1 MNKDRI
7 LILSPHTDDAELGCG
22 GTISKLLQQ
31 NKEIF
36 WVVFSTAEDSL
47 PAELPKTALADE
59 FVNITRFLG
68 LKENNYKV
76 FNFKV
81 RKLDDSRQ
89 EVLEILVK
97 IRKEFKPDLV
107 IGPSLHDFHQD
118 HAVVANEMIRAFKT
132 NSSIISYELPWN
144 NIQFDTQF
152 FVRLTEAN
160 IKSKIAIIDFYKSQQ
175 YIKRHY
181 FTKDFIKGLASARG
195 AQIGEKFAEA
205 FEVIRWIY

>member
-76 FNFKV
+76 FNFLQEKASGGGARGLMRQRLYQSAGSTTRTKV
-81 RKLDDSRQ
+81 MVAMTVGTMKPISAISFVSVRGVACMNPFSQLAKTK
-89 EVLEILVK
+89 VFAEIC
-97 IRKEFKPDLV
+97 RAP
-107 IGPSLHDFHQD
+107 
-118 HAVVANEMIRAFKT
+118 VANLQP
-132 NSSIISYELPWN
+132 S
-144 NIQFDTQF
+144 
-152 FVRLTEAN
+152 
-160 IKSKIAIIDFYKSQQ
+160 
-175 YIKRHY
+175 
-181 FTKDFIKGLASARG
+181 
-195 AQIGEKFAEA
+195 
-205 FEVIRWIY
+205 